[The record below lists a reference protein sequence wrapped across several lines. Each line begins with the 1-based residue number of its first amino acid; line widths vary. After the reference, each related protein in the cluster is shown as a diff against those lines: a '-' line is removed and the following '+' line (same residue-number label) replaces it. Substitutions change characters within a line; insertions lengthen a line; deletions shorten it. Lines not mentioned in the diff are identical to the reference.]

1 MSGAQESKHSN
12 TALFG
17 VSLHI
22 AVQRSAHLNHE
33 DSKSN
38 AVPIVVRRACEY
50 LNTHGKPVEGLYH
63 VAGTKAK
70 VREYAARFD
79 KGIASTM

>member
-1 MSGAQESKHSN
+1 MPGEQSKHSN

-22 AVQRSAHLNHE
+22 AVQRSAHMNHE
-33 DSKSN
+33 DSKSTV
-38 AVPIVVRRACEY
+38 VPIVVRRACEY
-50 LNTHGKPVEGLYH
+50 LNTYGRLVKGLH
-63 VAGTKAK
+63 NVAGTEAK